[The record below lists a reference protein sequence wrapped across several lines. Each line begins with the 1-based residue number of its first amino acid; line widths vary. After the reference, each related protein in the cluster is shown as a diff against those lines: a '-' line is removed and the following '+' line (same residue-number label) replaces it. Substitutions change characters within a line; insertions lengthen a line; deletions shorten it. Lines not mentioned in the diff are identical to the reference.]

1 MRSHRLKLNS
11 RRGFSLT
18 ELLVA
23 ILILSMVSAV
33 VAGGIPVAKDAY
45 EKVTVSANAQ
55 VMLSTAISALKNE
68 LCTASDVKVG
78 SISASGIFTEGTKDA
93 ATGVVKGT
101 TIRYYSPSIQNYS
114 TISLG
119 KTTGDEIN
127 NILLTQY
134 ADYTTDTS
142 NKRRLV
148 TRSAGDTILY
158 VTYKDISYDESK
170 SIVSFSE
177 LKVVDKT
184 KTYAELDSSNN
195 KIDIK
200 LIS

>member
-11 RRGFSLT
+11 RSGFSLT

-68 LCTASDVKVG
+68 LCTATDITIPG
-78 SISASGIFTEGTKDA
+78 GTKDE
-93 ATGVVKGT
+93 ATGVVNGT
-101 TIRYYSPSIQNYS
+101 TIRYFSPSIQNYS
-114 TISLG
+114 TISMG
-119 KTTGDEIN
+119 KTTDDEIN

-170 SIVSFSE
+170 GIVSFSE